1 MDIIQNHLHSVTLPE
16 SGAEITAQQEQAKIG
31 QFQGEKVVLV
41 AASQSLAD
49 AAEEMTFAFSERKD
63 MPLSKRKVSDGHARV
78 REIEA
83 LVSEYLQKVP
93 DLERQQKIK
102 ALISHLNSGQLTNI
116 SQLQAYLESF
126 SGEVSEQFYALSQA
140 RDALAGRPEARAMLA
155 LIEQELS
162 RLAQEQGIAIEL
174 GARITPDATVAARNG
189 VGNLQALRNIYR
201 DAVMDYQGLSAA
213 WRDIQSNFKNS
224 PLKEVTG
231 FIMKALVADL
241 ESQPRNIESAK
252 LQCVMD
258 DMKKLRLVNTVSAK
272 VELLYKSVVKE
283 ESKSYWPSDLMGD
296 VISLIEKR
304 WANVRDVEMLGNAL
318 ELQDSETQ
326 IYFFREL
333 KQLIRL
339 IPVEVFSDEEQR
351 QNLLNSCQLV
361 LDAAIEKEEDEL
373 WSGEGTS

>member
-1 MDIIQNHLHSVTLPE
+1 MDIIQNHLHSVTLSEP
-16 SGAEITAQQEQAKIG
+16 GTEITAQQEQAKVG

-63 MPLSKRKVSDGHARV
+63 MPLSKRKVSDGHAKV

-83 LVSEYLQKVP
+83 LVGEYLQKVP

-102 ALISHLNSGQLTNI
+102 ALISHLNSSQLTNI

-140 RDALAGRPEARAMLA
+140 RDALAGRPEARAMLT

-174 GARITPDATVAARNG
+174 GARIMPDATVAARNG
-189 VGNLQALRNIYR
+189 IGNLQALRNIYR

-272 VELLYKSVVKE
+272 VELLYKNVVKG
-283 ESKSYWPSDLMGD
+283 ESKSYGSSDLMGD

-361 LDAAIEKEEDEL
+361 LDTAIEREEDEL